1 MNDQHH
7 HSGEPVRLPGGES
20 LGIHIGQ
27 ARPVSSPS
35 VPQGDPAA
43 QAGTSEESAL
53 VPDRFGGT
61 TPASAD
67 AGDHE
72 DLSPYLGTFYAEVG
86 GSKTFQRLTEL
97 FYEGVA
103 NDPDFR
109 AIYPE
114 EDLKPAAIRLQLF
127 LEQYW
132 GGPSTYSQHRG
143 HPRLRMRH
151 VPYVV
156 DSAARDTWLR
166 HMRHA
171 LDQLE
176 LPPLQEATLWDYFDR
191 AARSLQNATD
201 H

>member
-1 MNDQHH
+1 MNDQHNL
-7 HSGEPVRLPGGES
+7 GNPIRLPGGES

-27 ARPVSSPS
+27 AGPVSSPS
-35 VPQGDPAA
+35 VSPAEQEA
-43 QAGTSEESAL
+43 QASQSSTQGQT
-53 VPDRFGGT
+53 PDRFGGF

-67 AGDHE
+67 VGDHE
-72 DLSPYLGTFYAEVG
+72 DLSPYAGTFYAEVG

-103 NDPDFR
+103 NDADFR
-109 AIYPE
+109 SIYPE

-132 GGPSTYSQHRG
+132 GGPTTYSQHRG

-156 DSAARDTWLR
+156 DSSARDTWLR

-171 LDQLE
+171 LDQLA
-176 LPPLQEATLWDYFDR
+176 LPPLQDATLWDYFDR

>member
-1 MNDQHH
+1 MNDPQHQP
-7 HSGEPVRLPGGES
+7 GDPVRLPGGES

-27 ARPVSSPS
+27 ARPLSSPS
-35 VPQGDPAA
+35 TSSSPPRAQDAA
-43 QAGTSEESAL
+43 AAAHGL

-67 AGDHE
+67 VGDHE
-72 DLSPYLGTFYAEVG
+72 DLAPYAGTFYAEVG
-86 GSKTFQRLTEL
+86 GSRTFQRLTEL

-103 NDPDFR
+103 NDADFR

-114 EDLKPAAIRLQLF
+114 EDLKPAAVRLQLF

-156 DSAARDTWLR
+156 DSSARDTWLR

-171 LDQLE
+171 LDQMA
-176 LPPLQEATLWDYFDR
+176 LPPLQDAMLWDYFDR
-191 AARSLQNATD
+191 AARSLQNAAD

>member
-1 MNDQHH
+1 MNDQQNP
-7 HSGEPVRLPGGES
+7 SGSPIRLPGGES

-27 ARPVSSPS
+27 AQPVSSPAM
-35 VPQGDPAA
+35 PPAPGA
-43 QAGTSEESAL
+43 PSSEDSL
-53 VPDRFGGT
+53 PGQKPDRFGGF
-61 TPASAD
+61 TPESAD
-67 AGDHE
+67 VGDDE
-72 DLSPYLGTFYAEVG
+72 DLSPYAGTFYAEIG

-103 NDPDFR
+103 NDAEFR
-109 AIYPE
+109 SIYPE

-132 GGPSTYSQHRG
+132 GGPNTYSQNRG
-143 HPRLRMRH
+143 HPRLRIRH

-176 LPPLQEATLWDYFDR
+176 LPPLQDATFWDYFDR

-201 H
+201 L